1 MSTSTAR
8 TSQSTTATDV
18 TRSNRAPTVTT
29 GAGVRARFAGR
40 LVATAGLLL
49 LVSACQTQPEEPAA
63 SSAPP
68 APEVRHDTEELARI
82 FPALGAPVSASWIQW
97 DNTATRPENSR
108 LTLQW
113 IDAVVQ
119 VTPATMEELVTQHES
134 EQTGSQ
140 PAVQKVLEPELPP
153 GPFLTGIELN
163 MVFGAERR
171 STRVFLDPPQDE
183 VVLQSSIAG

>member
-18 TRSNRAPTVTT
+18 TRSNRARTTTATV
-29 GAGVRARFAGR
+29 AVRARFVAAAA
-40 LVATAGLLL
+40 LVLV
-49 LVSACQTQPEEPAA
+49 VSACQSPQQEPAA

-68 APEVRHDTEELARI
+68 APQVRHDTEELART

-97 DNTATRPENSR
+97 DNTATSPENSR
-108 LTLQW
+108 LKLQW
-113 IDAVVQ
+113 IDAVVK
-119 VTPATMEELVTQHES
+119 VTPDTMEELVTQHES
-134 EQTGSQ
+134 EESGSR

-153 GPFLTGIELN
+153 GPFLTGVELN

-171 STRVFLDPPQDE
+171 STRVFLDPPQGE